1 MRAVAPLLREGV
13 PRLRRGPGLGLAEL
27 RVLAGQATGEPH
39 RIEAKGAAPIV
50 VVGTTRDP
58 ATPYRWAQSLASQLS
73 SGTLLTYDGDGHTAY
88 GRGSTCIDSAIN
100 RYLLRGTPP
109 RTGKRCS

>member
-1 MRAVAPLLREGV
+1 
-13 PRLRRGPGLGLAEL
+13 
-27 RVLAGQATGEPH
+27 TGTPH

-58 ATPYRWAQSLASQLS
+58 ATPYKWARSLAGQLA

-88 GRGSTCIDSAIN
+88 GRGSDCIDTAIN
-100 RYLLRGTPP
+100 TYLLEGTAPQ
-109 RTGKRCS
+109 TGKKCS